1 MPEKRRDQKGRLLRN
16 GEVQRSDGKYMFRYI
31 DRNGSRQ
38 TVYSWKLVDTDK
50 VPDGKRC
57 QAALRDMEKQI
68 LRDLDDNIYTADAG
82 KTTVDGLFS
91 SFMELRTDLRE
102 TTRCNYICLYESY
115 VKEELGWKT
124 LKNVRHT
131 DVQKLYMHMVQE
143 LHLKTSTV
151 RGVHSILYQMF
162 ESAVMDNIIRTNPAA
177 NAMKGLRKI
186 SGAEQEKRHALT
198 IEEQEQLVEYLYRAE
213 PYKKWAALF
222 TVLLGTG
229 MRIGE
234 ALGLRWDDCDFEND
248 TISVNHIILYKES
261 EQGGYRYRISEPK
274 TKAGFRIIPMFQ
286 DVKAALLREKEK
298 KRDPNLKP
306 FEVDGY
312 TDFIFL
318 NSSGKVYTP
327 GAVFD
332 VIQRITCD
340 CNREEFFKAAK
351 EHREPC
357 YLPKMSAHILRHT
370 FCTRLCENGADIKVV
385 QDVMGHRNSRTT
397 MDVYNEATAA
407 RKAANFRSIEGK
419 IRLA

>member
-1 MPEKRRDQKGRLLRN
+1 MPEKRRDHKGRLLRN

-82 KTTVDGLFS
+82 KTTVDGLFG

-115 VKEELGWKT
+115 VKEEVGWKA

-131 DVQKLYMHMVQE
+131 DIQKLYMHIVQE
-143 LHLKTSTV
+143 LHLKASTV
-151 RGVHSILYQMF
+151 RSVHSILYQMF

-186 SGAEQEKRHALT
+186 SGTEQEKRHALT
-198 IEEQEQLVEYLYRAE
+198 IEEQERLVEYLYHAG

-286 DVKAALLREKEK
+286 DVKVALLREREK

-312 TDFIFL
+312 TGFIFL

-407 RKAANFRSIEGK
+407 RKAANFQSIEGK